1 MFRCLMVPIV
11 WERRD
16 DLMCFFV
23 ATERNPDGYHNKNHL
38 NRPRG
43 NGDGGSVST
52 RVGRGRES
60 DEALA
65 RASQIW
71 SPPLFS
77 LRRPEGGTSCQYTA
91 VPLDGTPN
99 NSVY

>member
-1 MFRCLMVPIV
+1 
-11 WERRD
+11 
-16 DLMCFFV
+16 MCFFV
-23 ATERNPDGYHNKNHL
+23 ATERNPDGYHNKNRL
-38 NRPRG
+38 NGLRG

-52 RVGRGRES
+52 RVGGRERES

-77 LRRPEGGTSCQYTA
+77 LRRPEEGTSCQYTA

-99 NSVY
+99 NPVY